1 MNGVNNM
8 LNHKGTLTI
17 ESDRLILRRFNI
29 EDAEDMLIN
38 WASDTE
44 VTKYLSW
51 EPHKSIDI
59 TNQVISVWIDDYEKD
74 HTYNWCIVLK
84 STGKVIGHISVVQ
97 LNNLHETC
105 EIGYCLGR
113 AFWNNGIMTEA
124 LQSVIRFLFEEVG
137 MNRIQAKH
145 DLDNPSSGKVMEKVG
160 MKHEGL
166 LRQSRKR
173 KDGTYGSTNIYS
185 ILRDEING

>member
-1 MNGVNNM
+1 MNGVNIM

-17 ESDRLILRRFNI
+17 ESNRLRLRRFNI
-29 EDAEDMLIN
+29 KDAEDMFSN

-44 VTKYLSW
+44 VTKFLSW
-51 EPHKSIDI
+51 EPHNSIDV
-59 TNQVISVWIDDYEKD
+59 TKQVISDWINDYDKD
-74 HTYNWCIVLK
+74 NTYNWCIVLRD
-84 STGKVIGHISVVQ
+84 SGKVIGLISVVQ
-97 LNNLHETC
+97 LSNMHEMC

-113 AFWNNGIMTEA
+113 AFWNNGIITEA
-124 LQSVIRFLFEEVG
+124 LQTVIKFLFQEVG
-137 MNRIQAKH
+137 INRIQAKH

-160 MKHEGL
+160 MKYEGL

-185 ILRDEING
+185 ILRNET